1 MYLKLFFLFSHLLV
15 WLKIIFPQNFEDI
28 IPLVS
33 SSQCSCCKVNV
44 ILIPDTMYETCFP
57 HSWSIWDLLFDPN
70 VLKIHDDE
78 PWSVLLK
85 FLMLSTYGLNQLSFI
100 FENFLKYFS
109 DTSPIFS
116 LFLKLLLE
124 VWMPEL
130 FVLSSYLSSTDF
142 FFLFL
147 YYTFKE
153 NPFQFFYVL
162 FLLSFFWGEGHTQ
175 IYIPSMVPTATFH
188 FKPLFYIIWTL
199 AVTS

>member
-1 MYLKLFFLFSHLLV
+1 MYLKLFFYSHTCYFG
-15 WLKIIFPQNFEDI
+15 WIYNWQKIIFPQNFEDI
-28 IPLVS
+28 ISLVS

-44 ILIPDTMYETCFP
+44 ILIPDTIYETCFP
-57 HSWSIWDLLFDPN
+57 YSWSIWDLLFDPN

-85 FLMLSTYGLNQLSFI
+85 FLTLSTYGLNQLSLI

-142 FFLFL
+142 FLFA
-147 YYTFKE
+147 
-153 NPFQFFYVL
+153 
-162 FLLSFFWGEGHTQ
+162 FLLYF
-175 IYIPSMVPTATFH
+175 
-188 FKPLFYIIWTL
+188 
-199 AVTS
+199 